1 MSDLKFSPQFNGAIR
16 VLLIEDMPNLRM
28 QMRND
33 LLGLGITGIIDEA
46 ENIAL
51 GVKQLKTNK
60 YDLIIC
66 DWNLPDGTGFDLLV
80 KFKESPLSKN
90 TPFVLCTTVDEVSS
104 ILKALSAGADEYI
117 VKPWQVAEIKK
128 KIEAV
133 MIKKLSKKS

>member
-16 VLLIEDMPNLRM
+16 VLLIEDMLNLRT
-28 QMRND
+28 QMKSD
-33 LLGLGITGIIDEA
+33 LRGLGITGTIDEA

-51 GVKQLKTNK
+51 GVAQIKANK

-66 DWNLPDGTGFDLLV
+66 DWNLPDGTGYELLV
-80 KFKESPLSKN
+80 KFKESAISRS
-90 TPFVLCTTVDEVSS
+90 TPFILCTTVDEVTS

-117 VKPWQVAEIKK
+117 VKPWQVSELKK

-133 MIKKLSKKS
+133 MAKKAQKK